1 MVEYLKQVF
10 DYETKW
16 LFTTWSLKG
25 GGRLREVV
33 ARKALTIT
41 SWIVASQI
49 NGLTFSHLILLVV
62 EAVKYDV
69 FGEGGI

>member
-1 MVEYLKQVF
+1 MIEYLKQVF
-10 DYETKW
+10 DYETKR
-16 LFTTWSLKG
+16 LFTTWLLTG
-25 GGRLREVV
+25 GGRLREVF
-33 ARKALTIT
+33 ARKALTIV
-41 SWIVASQI
+41 SWIVAGLI

>member
-1 MVEYLKQVF
+1 M
-10 DYETKW
+10 
-16 LFTTWSLKG
+16 FTTWSLTG

-33 ARKALTIT
+33 ARKALTT
-41 SWIVASQI
+41 VLRIVASQI

>member
-1 MVEYLKQVF
+1 M
-10 DYETKW
+10 
-16 LFTTWSLKG
+16 FTTWSLTG
-25 GGRLREVV
+25 GGRLRELV
-33 ARKALTIT
+33 ARKALTIVL
-41 SWIVASQI
+41 WMVASQI

>member
-1 MVEYLKQVF
+1 M
-10 DYETKW
+10 
-16 LFTTWSLKG
+16 FTTWSLTG

-33 ARKALTIT
+33 ARKALTT
-41 SWIVASQI
+41 VLWIVASQI

-62 EAVKYDV
+62 EAVKYDF

>member
-1 MVEYLKQVF
+1 M
-10 DYETKW
+10 
-16 LFTTWSLKG
+16 FTTWSLTG
-25 GGRLREVV
+25 DGRLREVV
-33 ARKALTIT
+33 ARKALTIV

-49 NGLTFSHLILLVV
+49 NGLTISHLIRLVV

>member
-1 MVEYLKQVF
+1 M
-10 DYETKW
+10 
-16 LFTTWSLKG
+16 FTTWSLTG

-33 ARKALTIT
+33 ARKALTT
-41 SWIVASQI
+41 VLRIVASQI

-69 FGEGGI
+69 FWRARHLRPGQMIWEEKKF

>member
-1 MVEYLKQVF
+1 M
-10 DYETKW
+10 
-16 LFTTWSLKG
+16 FTTWSLTR

-33 ARKALTIT
+33 ARKALTT
-41 SWIVASQI
+41 VLWIVASQI